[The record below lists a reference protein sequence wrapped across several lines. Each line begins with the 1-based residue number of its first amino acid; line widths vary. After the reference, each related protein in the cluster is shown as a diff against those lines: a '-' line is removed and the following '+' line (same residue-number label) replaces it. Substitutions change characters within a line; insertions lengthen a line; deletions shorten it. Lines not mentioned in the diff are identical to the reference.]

1 MDVFKLVMEQMLTI
15 FAFMATGFVLRK
27 WNFLPENT
35 GTVLS
40 KLENYV
46 LVPALVFGNQL
57 THCNIE
63 TFKENSQLMLYGVV
77 LILAAILVAFPLSRL
92 FIRNADGDSKK
103 EYMRSIYRYA
113 LIFANFGFM
122 GNFVV
127 QGIWGD
133 EMFYKY
139 TMFCFP
145 LWIICYSFGIYILI
159 PKNSNE
165 GLISNLKKGIL
176 TPPII
181 GMVLGMICG
190 MLNLGQYIPRFLLT
204 TLDNAAGC
212 MGPLAMIL
220 AGIIIGGF
228 EFKSLLK
235 NGKVYWATFLRL
247 IVIPAI
253 FIFVL
258 KILGT
263 DDEIVAMAL
272 IAFATPLGMN
282 TIVYPA
288 AYDGDTKTGASMAMI
303 SHGLSVITIPI
314 MYLIFV
320 VLW

>member
-1 MDVFKLVMEQMLTI
+1 MDVFLLVMEQMLTI
-15 FAFMATGFVLRK
+15 FLFMATGFVLRK

-40 KLENYV
+40 KLENFV

-57 THCNIE
+57 SNCNIA
-63 TFKENSQLMLYGVV
+63 TFKANSQLMLYGLV
-77 LILAAILVAFPLSRL
+77 LTLVAILIAFPLARL
-92 FIRNADGDSKK
+92 FIRKADGDSKR

-127 QGIWGD
+127 QGIGGD

-159 PKNSNE
+159 PKDSNE
-165 GLISNLKKGIL
+165 GLLHNLKKGLL

-181 GMVLGMICG
+181 GMVLGRACG
-190 MLNLGQYIPRFLLT
+190 LLNLEQYIPKFIIK
-204 TLDNAAGC
+204 TLDNAGDC
-212 MGPLAMIL
+212 MGPIAMIL
-220 AGIIIGGF
+220 AGIIMGGF
-228 EFKSLLK
+228 EFKSLLC
-235 NGKVYWATFLRL
+235 NVKVYWATFLRL

-253 FIFVL
+253 FITVL
-258 KILGT
+258 KLLGT
-263 DDEIVAMAL
+263 ADDIVFMAL

-288 AYDGDTKTGASMAMI
+288 AYGGDTKTGASMAMI